1 MSVRVY
7 LKDGSN
13 VLLTAPTSAKPY
25 PGDDNFIAGV
35 SGDGVTI
42 VAVIPVADCTAVQSE
57 N

>member
-25 PGDDNFIAGV
+25 PGDDNFIAGMA
-35 SGDGVTI
+35 GDGVT
-42 VAVIPVADCTAVQSE
+42 VLAVIPVESCVAVQAE